1 MRKSVRVSAPLFV
14 ITLYYAVCIGG
25 YYGLEHW
32 LLSDFA
38 HYLPVGGLE
47 DLKASDTNSFE
58 LIHSPTLSIEP
69 HVYSIQLAI
78 ACLVSAVLMAPVSWT
93 YFITT
98 PRKEVDPSFAQTMII
113 LPIIVAG
120 IVMIVENSV
129 ALAFS
134 LAGIV
139 AAVRFRFTLRE
150 SAHTLYVFCAIAVG
164 IGSGISS
171 IGIAT
176 VISIGFVYG
185 TLVLWALDY
194 GARLNGSFFAFLT
207 SRDHE
212 DDDL

>member
-1 MRKSVRVSAPLFV
+1 MRPSVRVSAPFFV
-14 ITLYYAVCIGG
+14 LTVYYVVCLTG
-25 YYGLEHW
+25 YHILESW
-32 LLSDFA
+32 LAPDFRQ
-38 HYLPVGGLE
+38 YLPVGGLE
-47 DLKASDTNSFE
+47 DILAEDPNSFE
-58 LIHSPTLSIEP
+58 LLTSPGIP
-69 HVYSIQLAI
+69 GPAQVYSVQLAI
-78 ACLVSAVLMAPVSWT
+78 ACFVTVVLMTPVSWM

-98 PRKEVDPSFAQTMII
+98 PSKRVDRSFSQTIII

-120 IVMIVENSV
+120 IAMIVQNSI

-150 SAHTLYVFCAIAVG
+150 PAHTLYIFCAIAVG
-164 IGSGISS
+164 LGAGISA

-185 TLVLWALDY
+185 TMVLWALNY
-194 GARLNGSFFAFLT
+194 GARLTSPFFAFLT
-207 SRDHE
+207 SRDRE